1 MYNDFVYYFQIG
13 RPNMRLALKTV
24 SHSHPNRCARGFD
37 GFFTW
42 LYMTEVS
49 QHVSEDDFIH
59 LCNLAVHG

>member
-1 MYNDFVYYFQIG
+1 
-13 RPNMRLALKTV
+13 MRLALKTV
-24 SHSHPNRCARGFD
+24 SHSNPNRSARGFD

>member
-1 MYNDFVYYFQIG
+1 MYYFQIG
-13 RPNMRLALKTV
+13 RPKMRHALKTV
-24 SHSHPNRCARGFD
+24 SHSNPNRSARGFD